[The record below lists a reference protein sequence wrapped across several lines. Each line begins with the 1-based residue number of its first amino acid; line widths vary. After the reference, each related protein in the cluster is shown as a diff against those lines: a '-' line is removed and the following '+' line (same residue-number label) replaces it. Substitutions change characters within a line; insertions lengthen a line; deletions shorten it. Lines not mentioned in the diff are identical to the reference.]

1 MKNHIIISLL
11 FLSVGLSQK
20 EYDINH
26 IVEQNNVYIKKFSD
40 EIVNGK
46 VFQMFGDMKVPLGKM
61 KDGKKEGKWIYWYPN
76 GQKKSVLTYKD
87 EKLDGLFTIW
97 YENGQKKVKRTYKDG
112 EPDGLETKWYENGQ
126 KRLEETWKDGEW
138 ISEKEW
144 DEDGSDVNYIYDSW
158 YGYTTNELTIGW
170 KCSFGRTYS
179 EWLEVS
185 ELYQSYYKIITIEG
199 S

>member
-1 MKNHIIISLL
+1 MRKYLFISLLL
-11 FLSVGLSQK
+11 FLSVGFSQK

-26 IVEQNNVYIKKFSD
+26 ILKRDGVYIKKFSD

-46 VFQMFGDMKVPLGKM
+46 VFKMFGEMKVPLGKM
-61 KDGKKEGKWIYWYPN
+61 KDGKKEGKWISWYPN
-76 GQKKSVLTYKD
+76 GQKKSVVTYKD

-144 DEDGSDVNYIYDSW
+144 DEDGSLIRD
-158 YGYTTNELTIGW
+158 LQGW
-170 KCSFGRTYS
+170 
-179 EWLEVS
+179 
-185 ELYQSYYKIITIEG
+185 
-199 S
+199 

>member
-1 MKNHIIISLL
+1 MKNHIIISLI

-20 EYDINH
+20 RYNINH
-26 IVEQNNVYIKKFSD
+26 IVELDGVYIQKFSD
-40 EIVNGK
+40 EVISGE
-46 VFQMFGDMKVPLGKM
+46 VFQMFGDTKVPLGKM

-144 DEDGSDVNYIYDSW
+144 DEDGSVIRD
-158 YGYTTNELTIGW
+158 LQGW
-170 KCSFGRTYS
+170 
-179 EWLEVS
+179 
-185 ELYQSYYKIITIEG
+185 
-199 S
+199 